1 MNAIGVITRTK
12 DRPILLARAL
22 DSVLGQTSNDWQL
35 VVVNDGGDPGPV
47 NALIKEREDAFK
59 GRVQVIHHPHSHG
72 MEAASNAG
80 LRALESDY
88 VLIHDDDD
96 SLYPEF
102 MERTIAYLRNPPHP
116 SIKAVITHCER
127 VWENLTD
134 DSVTEKNANPYNTW
148 VTHVSLRQMLIENF
162 YAPIAFVF
170 DRQAC
175 IEVGSFRE
183 DLPVLG
189 DWDFNIRF
197 LSKYEIAV
205 IPQILARYHNRL
217 QTTNNAYDSTISAQN
232 DKHAF
237 YDGLLRNEWLR
248 DDIASGRTGKGMIA
262 TQARMLG
269 DLAWDLK
276 KAKKKK
282 WRLFPK

>member
-1 MNAIGVITRTK
+1 
-12 DRPILLARAL
+12 
-22 DSVLGQTSNDWQL
+22 
-35 VVVNDGGDPGPV
+35 
-47 NALIKEREDAFK
+47 
-59 GRVQVIHHPHSHG
+59 

-80 LRALESDY
+80 LRVLESDY
-88 VLIHDDDD
+88 VMIHDDDD

-102 MERTIAYLRNPPHP
+102 MERTIEYLRNPPHP

-127 VWENLTD
+127 VWEILTD
-134 DSVTEKNANPYNTW
+134 DSVSEQKVHPYNTW
-148 VTHVSLRQMLIENF
+148 VQHVSLRQMLVENF
-162 YAPIAFVF
+162 FAPIAFVF

-197 LSKYEIAV
+197 LSKYEIGV
-205 IPQILARYHNRL
+205 VPQILARYHNRVH
-217 QTTNNAYDSTISAQN
+217 TTNNAYDSTVTAQT

-248 DDIASGRTGKGMIA
+248 DDIASGRTGKGLIS

-269 DLAWDLK
+269 DLAWDIK
-276 KAKKKK
+276 NAKKKK
-282 WRLFPK
+282 WRLSRK